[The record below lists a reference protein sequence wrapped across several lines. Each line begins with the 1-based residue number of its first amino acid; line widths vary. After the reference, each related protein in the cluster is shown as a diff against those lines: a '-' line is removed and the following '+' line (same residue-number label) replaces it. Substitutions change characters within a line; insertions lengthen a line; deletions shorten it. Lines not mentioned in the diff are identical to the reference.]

1 MADLT
6 KVKLQNMTE
15 MELVE
20 IAEMLDIPQNV
31 SLTTAFDGGLV
42 SITQLIDAGNT
53 TIAKFVAFMLANID
67 PYPTLVQR
75 VRFHLDIIR
84 ELYGDTSRQDHGNI
98 GPITGVSFAA
108 MDEYNFH
115 LGKLKSLVPF
125 QCDESF
131 MQRHTSFPRFVGR
144 GG

>member
-15 MELVE
+15 DELVA
-20 IAEMLDIPQNV
+20 IAEYLDIPQNNT
-31 SLTTAFDGGLV
+31 LITAFDGGLV
-42 SITQLIDAGNT
+42 NIAQLIDAGNT

-67 PYPTLVQR
+67 PYPALVRR
-75 VRFHLDIIR
+75 VRFHTEIIE

-108 MDEYNFH
+108 LDEYNFH
-115 LGKLKSLVPF
+115 LGKLKSLIPF
-125 QCDESF
+125 QCDETF
-131 MQRHTSFPRFVGR
+131 MARHTSFPRFVGR
-144 GG
+144 GS